1 METKGPNPIHF
12 SEMQRLM
19 DTAYQ
24 RRQTL
29 NIKAFRSD
37 GNRVEYRGW
46 IIHHQYWRIFRQMHA
61 RLIHDRDGMRYGDAL
76 EYLQVDRVYST
87 ELPRMFMS
95 GMTGLYF
102 MVYND
107 EPIDLSY
114 DAAEWTE

>member
-37 GNRVEYRGW
+37 GKRVEYRGW
-46 IIHHQYWRIFRQMHA
+46 IIHHQYWRGGYVRLVNPVNRQI
-61 RLIHDRDGMRYGDAL
+61 RLVPEVFIYEINGMKV
-76 EYLQVDRVYST
+76 YL
-87 ELPRMFMS
+87 
-95 GMTGLYF
+95 
-102 MVYND
+102 
-107 EPIDLSY
+107 
-114 DAAEWTE
+114 

>member
-1 METKGPNPIHF
+1 METKGPNQIHF

-46 IIHHQYWRIFRQMHA
+46 IIHHQYWRGGYVRLVNPVNRQI
-61 RLIHDRDGMRYGDAL
+61 RLVPEVFIYEINGMKV
-76 EYLQVDRVYST
+76 YL
-87 ELPRMFMS
+87 
-95 GMTGLYF
+95 
-102 MVYND
+102 
-107 EPIDLSY
+107 
-114 DAAEWTE
+114 

>member
-46 IIHHQYWRIFRQMHA
+46 IIHHQYWRGGYVRFVNPVNRQI
-61 RLIHDRDGMRYGDAL
+61 RLVPEVFIYEINGMKV
-76 EYLQVDRVYST
+76 YL
-87 ELPRMFMS
+87 
-95 GMTGLYF
+95 
-102 MVYND
+102 
-107 EPIDLSY
+107 
-114 DAAEWTE
+114 

>member
-46 IIHHQYWRIFRQMHA
+46 IIHHQYWRGGYVRLANPVNRQI
-61 RLIHDRDGMRYGDAL
+61 RLVPEVFIYEINGRKV
-76 EYLQVDRVYST
+76 YL
-87 ELPRMFMS
+87 
-95 GMTGLYF
+95 
-102 MVYND
+102 
-107 EPIDLSY
+107 
-114 DAAEWTE
+114 

>member
-37 GNRVEYRGW
+37 GNRVEYRGR
-46 IIHHQYWRIFRQMHA
+46 IIHHQYWRGGYVRLVNPVNRQI
-61 RLIHDRDGMRYGDAL
+61 RLVPEVFIYEINGMKV
-76 EYLQVDRVYST
+76 YL
-87 ELPRMFMS
+87 
-95 GMTGLYF
+95 
-102 MVYND
+102 
-107 EPIDLSY
+107 
-114 DAAEWTE
+114 

>member
-46 IIHHQYWRIFRQMHA
+46 IIHHQYWRGGYVRLVNPVNRQI
-61 RLIHDRDGMRYGDAL
+61 RLVPEVFMYEINGMKV
-76 EYLQVDRVYST
+76 YL
-87 ELPRMFMS
+87 
-95 GMTGLYF
+95 
-102 MVYND
+102 
-107 EPIDLSY
+107 
-114 DAAEWTE
+114 

>member
-37 GNRVEYRGW
+37 GNRVECRGW
-46 IIHHQYWRIFRQMHA
+46 IIHHQYWRGGYVRLVNPVNRQI
-61 RLIHDRDGMRYGDAL
+61 RLVPEVFIYEINGRKV
-76 EYLQVDRVYST
+76 YL
-87 ELPRMFMS
+87 
-95 GMTGLYF
+95 
-102 MVYND
+102 
-107 EPIDLSY
+107 
-114 DAAEWTE
+114 

>member
-1 METKGPNPIHF
+1 MEIKGPNPIHF

-46 IIHHQYWRIFRQMHA
+46 IIHHQYWRGGYV
-61 RLIHDRDGMRYGDAL
+61 RLVNPVNREIRLVPEVFIYEINGRKV
-76 EYLQVDRVYST
+76 YL
-87 ELPRMFMS
+87 
-95 GMTGLYF
+95 
-102 MVYND
+102 
-107 EPIDLSY
+107 
-114 DAAEWTE
+114 

>member
-29 NIKAFRSD
+29 HIKAFRSD

-46 IIHHQYWRIFRQMHA
+46 IIHHQYWRGGYVRLVNPVNRQI
-61 RLIHDRDGMRYGDAL
+61 RLVPEVFIYEINGMKV
-76 EYLQVDRVYST
+76 YL
-87 ELPRMFMS
+87 
-95 GMTGLYF
+95 
-102 MVYND
+102 
-107 EPIDLSY
+107 
-114 DAAEWTE
+114 

>member
-46 IIHHQYWRIFRQMHA
+46 IIHHQYWRGGYVRLVNPVNRQI
-61 RLIHDRDGMRYGDAL
+61 RLVPEVFIYEINGRKI
-76 EYLQVDRVYST
+76 YL
-87 ELPRMFMS
+87 
-95 GMTGLYF
+95 
-102 MVYND
+102 
-107 EPIDLSY
+107 
-114 DAAEWTE
+114 

>member
-1 METKGPNPIHF
+1 METKGPNSIHF

-46 IIHHQYWRIFRQMHA
+46 IIHHQYWRGGYVRLVNPVNRQI
-61 RLIHDRDGMRYGDAL
+61 RLVPEVFIYEINGMKV
-76 EYLQVDRVYST
+76 YL
-87 ELPRMFMS
+87 
-95 GMTGLYF
+95 
-102 MVYND
+102 
-107 EPIDLSY
+107 
-114 DAAEWTE
+114 

>member
-12 SEMQRLM
+12 SEVQRLM

-46 IIHHQYWRIFRQMHA
+46 IIHHQYWRGGYV
-61 RLIHDRDGMRYGDAL
+61 RLVNPVNREIRLVPEVFIYEINGRKV
-76 EYLQVDRVYST
+76 YL
-87 ELPRMFMS
+87 
-95 GMTGLYF
+95 
-102 MVYND
+102 
-107 EPIDLSY
+107 
-114 DAAEWTE
+114 

>member
-29 NIKAFRSD
+29 NIKAFQSD

-46 IIHHQYWRIFRQMHA
+46 IIHHQYWRGGYVRLVNPVNRQI
-61 RLIHDRDGMRYGDAL
+61 RLVPEVFIYEINGMKV
-76 EYLQVDRVYST
+76 YL
-87 ELPRMFMS
+87 
-95 GMTGLYF
+95 
-102 MVYND
+102 
-107 EPIDLSY
+107 
-114 DAAEWTE
+114 

>member
-46 IIHHQYWRIFRQMHA
+46 IIHHQYWRGGYVRLVNPVNRQI
-61 RLIHDRDGMRYGDAL
+61 RLVPEVFIYEINGIKV
-76 EYLQVDRVYST
+76 YL
-87 ELPRMFMS
+87 
-95 GMTGLYF
+95 
-102 MVYND
+102 
-107 EPIDLSY
+107 
-114 DAAEWTE
+114 

>member
-29 NIKAFRSD
+29 NIKVFRSD

-46 IIHHQYWRIFRQMHA
+46 IIHHQYWRGGYVRLVNPVNRQI
-61 RLIHDRDGMRYGDAL
+61 RLVPEVFIYEINGRKV
-76 EYLQVDRVYST
+76 YL
-87 ELPRMFMS
+87 
-95 GMTGLYF
+95 
-102 MVYND
+102 
-107 EPIDLSY
+107 
-114 DAAEWTE
+114 

>member
-46 IIHHQYWRIFRQMHA
+46 IIHHQYWRGGYVRLVNPVNRQI
-61 RLIHDRDGMRYGDAL
+61 RLVPEVFIYEINGMKV
-76 EYLQVDRVYST
+76 YLLVTRS
-87 ELPRMFMS
+87 
-95 GMTGLYF
+95 
-102 MVYND
+102 
-107 EPIDLSY
+107 
-114 DAAEWTE
+114 

>member
-19 DTAYQ
+19 DTDYQ

-46 IIHHQYWRIFRQMHA
+46 IIHHQYWRGGYVRLVNPVNRQI
-61 RLIHDRDGMRYGDAL
+61 RLVPEVFIYEINGMKV
-76 EYLQVDRVYST
+76 YL
-87 ELPRMFMS
+87 
-95 GMTGLYF
+95 
-102 MVYND
+102 
-107 EPIDLSY
+107 
-114 DAAEWTE
+114 

>member
-12 SEMQRLM
+12 SEMQGLM

-46 IIHHQYWRIFRQMHA
+46 IIHHQYWRGGYA
-61 RLIHDRDGMRYGDAL
+61 RLVNPVNRQTRFVPEVFIYEINGRKV
-76 EYLQVDRVYST
+76 YL
-87 ELPRMFMS
+87 
-95 GMTGLYF
+95 
-102 MVYND
+102 
-107 EPIDLSY
+107 
-114 DAAEWTE
+114 

>member
-46 IIHHQYWRIFRQMHA
+46 IIHHQYWRGGYVRLVNPVNRQI
-61 RLIHDRDGMRYGDAL
+61 RLVPEMFIYEINGMKV
-76 EYLQVDRVYST
+76 YL
-87 ELPRMFMS
+87 
-95 GMTGLYF
+95 
-102 MVYND
+102 
-107 EPIDLSY
+107 
-114 DAAEWTE
+114 

>member
-46 IIHHQYWRIFRQMHA
+46 IIHHQYWRGGYVRLVNPVNRQT
-61 RLIHDRDGMRYGDAL
+61 RLVPEVFIYEINGMKV
-76 EYLQVDRVYST
+76 YL
-87 ELPRMFMS
+87 
-95 GMTGLYF
+95 
-102 MVYND
+102 
-107 EPIDLSY
+107 
-114 DAAEWTE
+114 

>member
-1 METKGPNPIHF
+1 METKWPNPIHF

-46 IIHHQYWRIFRQMHA
+46 IIHHQYWKGGYV
-61 RLIHDRDGMRYGDAL
+61 RLVNPVNREIRLVPEVFIYEINGRKV
-76 EYLQVDRVYST
+76 YL
-87 ELPRMFMS
+87 
-95 GMTGLYF
+95 
-102 MVYND
+102 
-107 EPIDLSY
+107 
-114 DAAEWTE
+114 

>member
-46 IIHHQYWRIFRQMHA
+46 IIHHQYWRGGYVRMVNPVNRQI
-61 RLIHDRDGMRYGDAL
+61 RLVPEVFIYEINGMKV
-76 EYLQVDRVYST
+76 YL
-87 ELPRMFMS
+87 
-95 GMTGLYF
+95 
-102 MVYND
+102 
-107 EPIDLSY
+107 
-114 DAAEWTE
+114 

>member
-19 DTAYQ
+19 NTAYQ

-46 IIHHQYWRIFRQMHA
+46 IIHHQYWRGGYVRLVNPVNRQI
-61 RLIHDRDGMRYGDAL
+61 RLVPEVFIYEINGMKV
-76 EYLQVDRVYST
+76 YL
-87 ELPRMFMS
+87 
-95 GMTGLYF
+95 
-102 MVYND
+102 
-107 EPIDLSY
+107 
-114 DAAEWTE
+114 

>member
-46 IIHHQYWRIFRQMHA
+46 IIHHQYWRGGYV
-61 RLIHDRDGMRYGDAL
+61 RLVNPVNREIRLVPQVFIYEINGRKV
-76 EYLQVDRVYST
+76 YL
-87 ELPRMFMS
+87 
-95 GMTGLYF
+95 
-102 MVYND
+102 
-107 EPIDLSY
+107 
-114 DAAEWTE
+114 

>member
-46 IIHHQYWRIFRQMHA
+46 IIHHQYWKGGYV
-61 RLIHDRDGMRYGDAL
+61 RLVNPVNREIRLVPEVFIYEINGMKV
-76 EYLQVDRVYST
+76 YL
-87 ELPRMFMS
+87 
-95 GMTGLYF
+95 
-102 MVYND
+102 
-107 EPIDLSY
+107 
-114 DAAEWTE
+114 

>member
-37 GNRVEYRGW
+37 GNRGEYRGW
-46 IIHHQYWRIFRQMHA
+46 IIHHQYWRGGYVRLVNPVNRQI
-61 RLIHDRDGMRYGDAL
+61 RLVPEVFIYEINGMKV
-76 EYLQVDRVYST
+76 YL
-87 ELPRMFMS
+87 
-95 GMTGLYF
+95 
-102 MVYND
+102 
-107 EPIDLSY
+107 
-114 DAAEWTE
+114 

>member
-46 IIHHQYWRIFRQMHA
+46 IIHHQYWGGGYVRLVNPVNRQI
-61 RLIHDRDGMRYGDAL
+61 RLVPEVFIYEINGMKV
-76 EYLQVDRVYST
+76 YL
-87 ELPRMFMS
+87 
-95 GMTGLYF
+95 
-102 MVYND
+102 
-107 EPIDLSY
+107 
-114 DAAEWTE
+114 

>member
-46 IIHHQYWRIFRQMHA
+46 IIHHQYWRGGYVRLVNPVNRQI
-61 RLIHDRDGMRYGDAL
+61 RLVPEVFIYEINRMKV
-76 EYLQVDRVYST
+76 YL
-87 ELPRMFMS
+87 
-95 GMTGLYF
+95 
-102 MVYND
+102 
-107 EPIDLSY
+107 
-114 DAAEWTE
+114 

>member
-46 IIHHQYWRIFRQMHA
+46 IIHHQYWRGGYVRLVNPANRQI
-61 RLIHDRDGMRYGDAL
+61 RLVPEVFIYEINGRKV
-76 EYLQVDRVYST
+76 YL
-87 ELPRMFMS
+87 
-95 GMTGLYF
+95 
-102 MVYND
+102 
-107 EPIDLSY
+107 
-114 DAAEWTE
+114 

>member
-19 DTAYQ
+19 DTVYQ

-46 IIHHQYWRIFRQMHA
+46 IIHHQYWRGGYV
-61 RLIHDRDGMRYGDAL
+61 RLVNPVNREIRLVPEVFIYEINGRKV
-76 EYLQVDRVYST
+76 YL
-87 ELPRMFMS
+87 
-95 GMTGLYF
+95 
-102 MVYND
+102 
-107 EPIDLSY
+107 
-114 DAAEWTE
+114 

>member
-1 METKGPNPIHF
+1 METKGSNPIHF

-46 IIHHQYWRIFRQMHA
+46 IIHHQYWRGGYVRLVNPVNRQI
-61 RLIHDRDGMRYGDAL
+61 RLVPEVFIYEINGMKV
-76 EYLQVDRVYST
+76 YL
-87 ELPRMFMS
+87 
-95 GMTGLYF
+95 
-102 MVYND
+102 
-107 EPIDLSY
+107 
-114 DAAEWTE
+114 

>member
-29 NIKAFRSD
+29 NIKTFRSD

-46 IIHHQYWRIFRQMHA
+46 IIHHQYWRGGYVRLVNPVNRQI
-61 RLIHDRDGMRYGDAL
+61 RLVPEVFIYEINGMKV
-76 EYLQVDRVYST
+76 YL
-87 ELPRMFMS
+87 
-95 GMTGLYF
+95 
-102 MVYND
+102 
-107 EPIDLSY
+107 
-114 DAAEWTE
+114 

>member
-24 RRQTL
+24 RRKTL

-46 IIHHQYWRIFRQMHA
+46 IIHHQYWRGGYVRLVNPVNRQI
-61 RLIHDRDGMRYGDAL
+61 RLVPEVFIYEINGRKV
-76 EYLQVDRVYST
+76 YL
-87 ELPRMFMS
+87 
-95 GMTGLYF
+95 
-102 MVYND
+102 
-107 EPIDLSY
+107 
-114 DAAEWTE
+114 

>member
-37 GNRVEYRGW
+37 GNRMEYRGW
-46 IIHHQYWRIFRQMHA
+46 IIHHQYWRGGYVRLVNPVNRQI
-61 RLIHDRDGMRYGDAL
+61 RLVPEVFIYEINGRKV
-76 EYLQVDRVYST
+76 YL
-87 ELPRMFMS
+87 
-95 GMTGLYF
+95 
-102 MVYND
+102 
-107 EPIDLSY
+107 
-114 DAAEWTE
+114 